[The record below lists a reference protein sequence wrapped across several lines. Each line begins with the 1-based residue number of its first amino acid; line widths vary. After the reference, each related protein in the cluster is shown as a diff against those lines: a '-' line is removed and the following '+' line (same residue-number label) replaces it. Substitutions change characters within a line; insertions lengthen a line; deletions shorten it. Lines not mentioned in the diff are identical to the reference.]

1 MKCLWVGDAVM
12 ETGFA
17 RCTHR
22 VCDVLSSRGH
32 EISILGLNYMGDP
45 HPHPYDIYPCFNPLQ
60 GGKDGFGIGRLPK
73 LIESLNPDVVVILN
87 DPWNIPAYM
96 KEVRRYFDIPDDQP
110 IVNQKPLPP
119 FVGWLAVDGKNQ
131 KGKQIEDLTLAIP
144 WTQFGADELKKG
156 GYTGPL
162 EIIPLGVDLN
172 IYQPR
177 DKQSSRAK
185 WCPSEL
191 PPDAFIVGYVG
202 RNQERKRLDLL
213 IDYFTSWISQYNV
226 DNAYLY
232 ISAGPSGDGAIDI
245 KSLANYYGSRK
256 RIIYLEPPIGTG
268 ISEIEMS
275 ELYSCFDTFMTCTQG
290 EGWGLPIMEAMACQ
304 VPPIVPEWSALGEW
318 PKHASAQIPCT
329 STALTSPGKRYT
341 VGGVPDKKKTIE
353 ALSALYYSKG
363 LRLSLGH
370 TAHGLVSQPQ
380 FRWEHIAL
388 EMERCLLN
396 TINERLD

>member
-1 MKCLWVGDAVM
+1 M

-17 RCTHR
+17 RVTHR
-22 VCDVLSSRGH
+22 VCDILSSRGH
-32 EISILGLNYMGDP
+32 DISILGLNYMGDP
-45 HPHPYDIYPCFNPLQ
+45 HSYPYDIYPCFNPLQ
-60 GGKDGFGIGRLPK
+60 GGKDGFGIGRLPR
-73 LIESLNPDVVVILN
+73 LIESLNPDVVVLLN

-96 KEVRRYFDIPDDQP
+96 SEVRRYFDIPSDQP

-131 KGKQIEDLTLAIP
+131 KGKQIEDLTLAIT

-162 EIIPLGVDLN
+162 EIVPLGVDLN

-185 WCPSEL
+185 WCPTDL
-191 PPDAFIVGYVG
+191 PSDAFIVGYVG

-213 IDYFTSWISQYNV
+213 IDYFISWINQYNI

-245 KSLANYYGSRK
+245 RSLANYYSSRK

-268 ISEIEMS
+268 ISEFEMP
-275 ELYSCFDTFMTCTQG
+275 ELYSCFNTFMTCTQG
-290 EGWGLPIMEAMACQ
+290 EGWGLPIMEAMACK
-304 VPPIVPEWSALGEW
+304 VPPIIPGWSALDEW
-318 PKHASAQIPCT
+318 PRGGAAIVDCT

-341 VGGVPDKKKTIE
+341 VGGVMDKQQAIDTLQE
-353 ALSALYYSKG
+353 LYIND
-363 LRLSLGH
+363 LFRARLGSM
-370 TAHGLVSQPQ
+370 AQELVSQPQ
-380 FRWEHIAL
+380 FRWENIAL
-388 EMERCLLN
+388 QMERCLLD